1 MIKFLH
7 FTINMPLWNLNSFV
21 KFYCFLYYILERPFL
36 IQKYKDTGIYF
47 AIRKLHIWA
56 HSGCDS
62 VYKIYACSQTIQNL
76 RISINRVVNL
86 EVYGVG
92 KTIWIACNVWIP
104 QGIKVKKN
112 KNTNWYLYRSL
123 NVVWNDQF
131 DASYSIFHIQNTL
144 VEFIKYLL

>member
-56 HSGCDS
+56 HSGWDS

-76 RISINRVVNL
+76 RISIDRVVNL

-104 QGIKVKKN
+104 QGIKRKK
-112 KNTNWYLYRSL
+112 
-123 NVVWNDQF
+123 
-131 DASYSIFHIQNTL
+131 
-144 VEFIKYLL
+144 IKTQTGTYTEV